1 MIENATRRKLAA
13 GEPVYGCFLRQAEPS
28 LAEFIAL
35 IGWDFVIFDGEHGT
49 LEPRDVEGLC
59 RGVEVGGSIPFARVP
74 VNQPHDI
81 LRFLDTGIAGVHI
94 PWVNSAEEAAA
105 AVASVKY
112 WPEGRR
118 GLAGSRASR
127 WGMTEPIG
135 KYTERANL
143 ETMVVIHIETIEAV
157 DAIEDYVAI
166 DGIDVLFIG
175 PTDLSHSL
183 GHPGDLDHPAVVS
196 AMERVRS
203 SVVRSDKVLGVFA
216 GTPERVVDWR
226 DRGARYFA
234 TTAESL
240 LEAGMS
246 GYLDEVRAT

>member
-1 MIENATRRKLAA
+1 MIENATRSKLEA
-13 GEPVYGCFLRQAEPS
+13 GESVYGCFLRQAEPS

-35 IGWDFVIFDGEHGT
+35 LGWDFVIFDGEHGT

-59 RGVEVGGSIPFARVP
+59 RAVEVGGSIPFARVP

-94 PWVNSAEEAAA
+94 PWVNTAEDAAA

-112 WPEGRR
+112 WPEGNR

-127 WGMTEPIG
+127 WGVTEPIG
-135 KYTERANL
+135 AYTERANR
-143 ETMVVIHIETIEAV
+143 ETMVVIHIETIDAV
-157 DAIEDYVAI
+157 DAIDDYVAI

-183 GHPGDLDHPAVVS
+183 GHPGDIDHPDVVS

-203 SVVRSDKVLGVFA
+203 TVVGSGKVLGVFA
-216 GTPERVVDWR
+216 GTPERVVEWR

-234 TTAESL
+234 TTTESL
-240 LEAGMS
+240 LKAGMS
-246 GYLDEVRAT
+246 GYLNQVRST